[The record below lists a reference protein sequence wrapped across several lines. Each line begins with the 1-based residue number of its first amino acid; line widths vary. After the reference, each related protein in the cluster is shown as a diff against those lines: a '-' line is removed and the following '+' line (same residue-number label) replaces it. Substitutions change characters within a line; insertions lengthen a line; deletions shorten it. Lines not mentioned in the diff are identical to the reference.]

1 MFAEI
6 AIPVLTGGWAAV
18 ATATTINY
26 RRRTLTDPV
35 TGIGNRAALY
45 RTARRTTA
53 RSGLVGLLMVDL
65 DRFKQINDTHGH
77 PFGNR
82 VLTAIATRLIENTL
96 RGSARCGC
104 TATSSR
110 SGSDASPP
118 PPAPKAAPSRSPTPS
133 PNPSRSAAVGSWCP
147 GSVGVAVA
155 PARTPL
161 GELLNTADQ
170 HMYQVKATHH
180 LPALPAG
187 EPRRARDRATPPDHA
202 A

>member
-1 MFAEI
+1 MRLHGDEFAI
-6 AIPVLTGGWAAV
+6 WLGRITS
-18 ATATTINY
+18 
-26 RRRTLTDPV
+26 
-35 TGIGNRAALY
+35 
-45 RTARRTTA
+45 TARAEGRA
-53 RSGLVGLLMVDL
+53 LQIADALAEPLQIGGRRLVV
-65 DRFKQINDTHGH
+65 
-77 PFGNR
+77 
-82 VLTAIATRLIENTL
+82 
-96 RGSARCGC
+96 
-104 TATSSR
+104 
-110 SGSDASPP
+110 
-118 PPAPKAAPSRSPTPS
+118 
-133 PNPSRSAAVGSWCP
+133 P